1 MKPLAALALAV
12 TAFAQQQ
19 QPVIPH
25 IGYIYPAG
33 GRQGASLEITIGGQ
47 NLTDANQVYIT
58 GSGVQVSVSKYTR
71 PLTPG
76 QAANLRDQ
84 LKMLTDKRAA
94 ASNAATAK
102 PQPSAAADRVKP
114 GPPAAADGAKP
125 ESPAAAGR
133 VKPEPPAAAA
143 GAKPEPPA
151 AAARAK
157 PEPFTAADAR
167 TVMEIQM
174 KLAEFQRRPLSPA
187 IAETV
192 LVEVTIAADA
202 PPGER
207 ELRLA
212 AQPGLTNPLTFTV
225 GQLPEFSRKP
235 AKVPA
240 AFVAVNGAIPP
251 NRPLNRPVEPPME
264 VTLPAVINGQT
275 MPATSD
281 QYRFHA
287 TRGTRLVAA
296 VRARE
301 LIPYISDAVPG
312 WFQAA
317 ITLRDPAGKEVAY
330 ADHFRFH
337 QDPVIYYEVP
347 ADGDYLLEIRDS
359 IYRGR
364 EDFVYRITL
373 GELPYLTGIF
383 PMGGR
388 AGARGPVRVSGWN
401 LPDAGLAQ
409 DPKVKAGDTVPISVR
424 SRAGVSNS
432 VPFAVDSLPEVLAQ
446 VAANRREKAQRVK
459 LPVIVNGRIEH
470 PGDSQYFRFDGHAGE
485 EIVSE
490 VMARRLGSP
499 LDSVLRLTDA
509 SGKELA
515 FNDDFDDKGAG
526 LLTHQADSFISV
538 KLPANGTYYLQLGDT
553 QRHGGAEY
561 AYRLRIGPPR
571 PDFELRVAPSSINLR
586 GGGTLPVT
594 VYALRRDGFS
604 GDIAL
609 QLKDAPAGFTLSG
622 AVIPGGQDKVRLTLT
637 APRGQVNPR
646 LIQLEGHAEI
656 PGRKSGAAEVRHI
669 AVPAEDMMQAF
680 AYRHLV
686 AEKEWMVR
694 VNGPGAGV
702 AVRPVADRG
711 LKLVSGGT
719 APLQVFVPERLMDGM
734 VLLLNDPPEGIS
746 IQEVRAAPNGMS
758 LLLHADAKVAP
769 GLKGNLILD
778 AFMDRIVTPQNGT
791 PTKRRALLGTLPAV
805 PFEVTK

>member
-1 MKPLAALALAV
+1 MKPLATLALAV

-19 QPVIPH
+19 QPLIPH
-25 IGYIYPAG
+25 IGFIYPAG

-47 NLTDANQVYIT
+47 NLTGANQVYIT
-58 GSGVQVSVSKYTR
+58 GSGVQVSVSKYTK

-84 LKMLTDKRAA
+84 LKTLTEKRAA
-94 ASNAATAK
+94 ANK
-102 PQPSAAADRVKP
+102 PPADGVKP
-114 GPPAAADGAKP
+114 P
-125 ESPAAAGR
+125 
-133 VKPEPPAAAA
+133 
-143 GAKPEPPA
+143 
-151 AAARAK
+151 
-157 PEPFTAADAR
+157 PFTAADAK
-167 TVMEIQM
+167 TVMDIQAQ
-174 KLAEFQRRPLSPA
+174 LAEFQRRPLSPA

-202 PPGER
+202 APGDR
-207 ELRLA
+207 ELRLG

-235 AKVPA
+235 AKVPP

-251 NRPLNRPVEPPME
+251 NRPVNRPVEPPME
-264 VTLPAVINGQT
+264 VTLPAVINGQV

-281 QYRFHA
+281 QYRFRA
-287 TRGTRLVAA
+287 AKGQRLVAA

-317 ITLRDPAGKEVAY
+317 IALRDPAGKEVAS
-330 ADHFRFH
+330 ADHYRFH
-337 QDPVIYYEVP
+337 QDPVICYEVP
-347 ADGDYLLEIRDS
+347 ADGDYVLEIRDS

-373 GELPYLTGIF
+373 GELPYVTGIF
-383 PMGGR
+383 PLGGR
-388 AGARGPVRVSGWN
+388 AGARTPIHLSGWN

-409 DPKVKAGDTVPISVR
+409 DPKVKAGDTIPVSVR

-446 VAANRREKAQRVK
+446 AGAKSREKAQRVK

-470 PGDSQYFRFDGHAGE
+470 PGDWQYFRFDGRAGDR
-485 EIVSE
+485 IVSE

-509 SGKELA
+509 AGHELA

-538 KLPANGTYYLQLGDT
+538 GLPANGTYYLQLGDT
-553 QRHGGAEY
+553 QRHGGVEY
-561 AYRLRIGPPR
+561 AYRLRIGQPR
-571 PDFELRVAPSSINLR
+571 PDFELRVAPSSLNLR
-586 GGGTLPVT
+586 AGATLPVT

-604 GDIAL
+604 GAIAL

-622 AVIPGGQDKVRLTLT
+622 AVIPDGQDKVRLTLT

-646 LIQLEGHAEI
+646 LIQLEGRAAI
-656 PGRKSGAAEVRHI
+656 PGKKGGAGELRHT

-694 VNGPGAGV
+694 VIGAGVGV
-702 AVRPVADRG
+702 AVRPLTEKGVTLSA
-711 LKLVSGGT
+711 GGT
-719 APLQVFVPERLMDGM
+719 APLQIFVPARLMDGM
-734 VLLLNDPPEGIS
+734 VLLLNEPPEGIS
-746 IQEVRAAPNGMS
+746 IRQVLPAPNGMS
-758 LLLHADAKVAP
+758 LLLSADSKVKP

-778 AFMDRIVTPQNGT
+778 AFMDHIVTPQNGT
-791 PTKRRALLGTLPAV
+791 PTKRRNLLGTLPAV

>member
-1 MKPLAALALAV
+1 MKPLATLALAV

-19 QPVIPH
+19 QPLIPH
-25 IGYIYPAG
+25 IGFIYPAG

-47 NLTDANQVYIT
+47 NLTGANQVYIT
-58 GSGVQVSVSKYTR
+58 GSGVQVSVSKYTKQ
-71 PLTPG
+71 LTPG

-84 LKMLTDKRAA
+84 LKTLTEKRAA
-94 ASNAATAK
+94 ANK
-102 PQPSAAADRVKP
+102 PPADGVKP
-114 GPPAAADGAKP
+114 P
-125 ESPAAAGR
+125 
-133 VKPEPPAAAA
+133 
-143 GAKPEPPA
+143 
-151 AAARAK
+151 
-157 PEPFTAADAR
+157 PFTAADAK
-167 TVMEIQM
+167 TAMDIQAQ
-174 KLAEFQRRPLSPA
+174 LAEFQKRPLSPA

-192 LVEVTIAADA
+192 VVEVTIAADA
-202 PPGER
+202 APGDR
-207 ELRLA
+207 ELRLG

-235 AKVPA
+235 AKVPP

-251 NRPLNRPVEPPME
+251 NRPVNRPVEPPME
-264 VTLPAVINGQT
+264 VTLPAVINGQV

-287 TRGTRLVAA
+287 AKGQRLVAA

-317 ITLRDPAGKEVAY
+317 IALRDPAGKEVAS
-330 ADHFRFH
+330 ADHYRFH
-337 QDPVIYYEVP
+337 QDPVICYEVP
-347 ADGDYLLEIRDS
+347 ADGDYVLEIRDS

-373 GELPYLTGIF
+373 GELPYVTGIF
-383 PMGGR
+383 PLGGR
-388 AGARGPVRVSGWN
+388 AGARTPIHLSGWN

-409 DPKVKAGDTVPISVR
+409 DPKVKAGDTIPVSVR

-446 VAANRREKAQRVK
+446 AGAKSREKAQRVK

-470 PGDSQYFRFDGHAGE
+470 PGDWQYFRFDGRAGDR
-485 EIVSE
+485 IVSE

-509 SGKELA
+509 AGHELA

-538 KLPANGTYYLQLGDT
+538 GLPANGTYYLQLGDT
-553 QRHGGAEY
+553 QRHGGVEY
-561 AYRLRIGPPR
+561 AYRLRIGQPR
-571 PDFELRVAPSSINLR
+571 PDFELRVAPSSLNLR
-586 GGGTLPVT
+586 AGATLPVT

-604 GDIAL
+604 GAIAL

-622 AVIPGGQDKVRLTLT
+622 AVIPDGQDKVRLTLT
-637 APRGQVNPR
+637 APRSQVNPR
-646 LIQLEGHAEI
+646 LIQLEGRAAI
-656 PGRKSGAAEVRHI
+656 PGKKGGAGELRHT

-694 VNGPGAGV
+694 VIGAGVGV
-702 AVRPVADRG
+702 AVRPLTEKGVTLSA
-711 LKLVSGGT
+711 GGT
-719 APLQVFVPERLMDGM
+719 APLQIFVPARLMDGM
-734 VLLLNDPPEGIS
+734 VLLLNEPPEGIS
-746 IQEVRAAPNGMS
+746 IRQVLPAPNGMS
-758 LLLHADAKVAP
+758 LLLSADSKVKP

-778 AFMDRIVTPQNGT
+778 AFMDHIVTPQNGT
-791 PTKRRALLGTLPAV
+791 PTKRRNLLGTLPAV